1 MKIVILDAYTMNP
14 GDLSWA
20 QLEKLGDLA
29 VYERT
34 APEQV
39 LERAA
44 DAEIILSN
52 KTILNAETI
61 ASLEKLK
68 YIGILATGYN
78 VVDIDAASKR
88 NIPITNVPAYST
100 DSVAQIV
107 FAHILNLTQHL
118 AEHAQ
123 GVREG
128 RWSNSPD
135 FCYWDYPQ
143 IELIGL
149 IIGIIGFGRI
159 GKAVAKL
166 AEAFGMN
173 VIIAKS
179 LTNTLPPPRYTKR
192 IELEDLFRTSDI
204 ISLHCTLSSQTEGF
218 INKQRLTLMKKSA
231 YLINTGRGGLI
242 DEQALADALNT
253 GTIAAAGLDV
263 LSTEPPHPDN
273 PLLKAKNCY
282 ITPHIAWSG
291 RAARQRLLNVVV
303 ENIKAFLSNN
313 PQNVINNIRL

>member
-1 MKIVILDAYTMNP
+1 MKIVILDGYTMNP

-20 QLEKLGDLA
+20 ELEKLGDLA
-29 VYERT
+29 VYDRT
-34 APEQV
+34 GPEQV

-52 KTILNAETI
+52 KTILSAETI
-61 ASLEKLK
+61 ARLDKLK

-88 NIPITNVPAYST
+88 NVPITNVPTYTT
-100 DSVAQIV
+100 DFVAQMV

-123 GVREG
+123 GVRKG
-128 RWSNSPD
+128 RWCNNLD

-143 IELIGL
+143 VELTSMTM
-149 IIGIIGFGRI
+149 GIIGFGRI
-159 GKAVAKL
+159 GRAVAKI
-166 AEAFGMN
+166 AKAFGMN

-179 LTNTLPPPRYTKR
+179 LANTPAPQDTKR
-192 IELEDLFRTSDI
+192 IELEDLFSKSDV
-204 ISLHCTLSSQTEGF
+204 ISLHCLLSSQTKGF
-218 INKQRLTLMKKSA
+218 INRQRLALMKKSA

-242 DEQALADALNT
+242 DEQVLADALNS
-253 GTIAAAGLDV
+253 GSIAGAGLDA

-273 PLLKAKNCY
+273 PLLSAKNCY
-282 ITPHIAWSG
+282 ITPHIAWASKN
-291 RAARQRLLNVVV
+291 ARQRLLDVVV
-303 ENIKAFLSNN
+303 ENIRSFLNN
-313 PQNVINNIRL
+313 KPQNVINDVCL